1 MVWRHGFC
9 RGKNS
14 GFSSGTPKHM
24 GPPWPM
30 PAGTHIIHF
39 KGFLWEW
46 YGSFLWEWGSH
57 VLGGVLEFPLQKSN
71 IFPSHQVTPSLP
83 IDGWNGFVNTWQ
95 IVKKM
100 PLIKNARWFKQWPVY
115 TLFRGDDLPLKG
127 SLDNP
132 RKVTKNFSGAGV
144 LLKAAHPDRAKKKQR
159 HTEKICMNITSS
171 FLGLIW
177 TRWCGM
183 FCHLTVLS
191 QGG

>member
-1 MVWRHGFC
+1 MDFVGGKIRDFLQAPPSTWDPLDPCPLGPISFTSRDSCGSGMGVFC
-9 RGKNS
+9 GNEGR
-14 GFSSGTPKHM
+14 M
-24 GPPWPM
+24 C
-30 PAGTHIIHF
+30 
-39 KGFLWEW
+39 
-46 YGSFLWEWGSH
+46 
-57 VLGGVLEFPLQKSN
+57 LGGFWNFPCKNRISFRVN
-71 IFPSHQVTPSLP
+71 QVIPSLP

-100 PLIKNARWFKQWPVY
+100 PLIKNARWFKQWPFY

-144 LLKAAHPDRAKKKQR
+144 LLKAAHPDRPKKKQR